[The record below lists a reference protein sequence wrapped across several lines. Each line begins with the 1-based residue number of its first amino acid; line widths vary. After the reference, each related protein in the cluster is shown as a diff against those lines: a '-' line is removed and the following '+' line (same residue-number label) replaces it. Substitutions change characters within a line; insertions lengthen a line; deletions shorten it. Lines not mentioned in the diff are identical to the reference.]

1 MRHLPFSG
9 AEQDRRP
16 HQSGFNRALFFNPQ
30 PTVTPMTETTS
41 RYAEAGVDIDK
52 GNEFVRRIKP
62 IVADTHGRGVLSDIG
77 GFSGLFA
84 IGNAGYEDPVLI
96 ASTDGVGTKLTVAK
110 LCNRHDTIGIDL
122 VAMCVNDVVVSGA
135 RPLFFL
141 DYFSISR
148 LDIDLAVEVVKGIAE
163 GCRIS
168 GCSLIGGETA
178 EMPGLYQPGDY
189 DIAGFVVG
197 IAERNAII
205 DGSDIRVG
213 NKIIGLASSG
223 LHSNGYSL
231 ARKIC
236 FEEMGL
242 SVDDHVQ
249 ELGCTV
255 GEELLRP
262 TRIYV
267 ESVLK
272 TMRQHKI
279 NGLVHNTGGGFLDNV
294 PRILPAGCKAI
305 IDPAAWPVPPI
316 FTFLEKNGKVG
327 REEMFRTFN
336 MGIGMMALVNDEIVE
351 DVLQKFEAFGERPY
365 VIGEIEG
372 TSDSD
377 SQWVSIKGIV

>member
-1 MRHLPFSG
+1 
-9 AEQDRRP
+9 
-16 HQSGFNRALFFNPQ
+16 
-30 PTVTPMTETTS
+30 MTKPSS

-52 GNEFVRRIKP
+52 GNEFVHRIKK
-62 IVADTHGRGVLSDIG
+62 IVGETHGRGVLSDIG

-110 LCNRHDTIGIDL
+110 LCGKHDTIGIDL
-122 VAMCVNDVVVSGA
+122 VAMCVNDVIVSGA
-135 RPLFFL
+135 KPLFFL
-141 DYFSISR
+141 DYFSISN
-148 LDIDLAVEVVKGIAE
+148 LDIDLAVDVVKGIAK
-163 GCRIS
+163 GCKIS
-168 GCSLIGGETA
+168 GCALIGGETA

-197 IAERNAII
+197 IAERDSII

-236 FEEMGL
+236 LEEMNL
-242 SVDDHVQ
+242 SVEDHIK
-249 ELGCTV
+249 EFGCSL

-267 ESVLK
+267 DSILK
-272 TMRQHKI
+272 TLRNHKI

-305 IDPAAWPVPPI
+305 IDPEAWPIPPV
-316 FTFLEKNGKVG
+316 FSFLEKNGKVS

-336 MGIGMMALVNDEIVE
+336 MGIGMMALVDDDTVE
-351 DVLQKFEAFGERPY
+351 DVLQQFEAFGETPY
-365 VIGEIEG
+365 IIGEIEA
-372 TSDSD
+372 TDAEDSK
-377 SQWVSIKGIV
+377 WVSIKGIV